1 MDRSWLLVEDRWYGR
16 MVTELGI
23 SNIMWF
29 GSSLVHEAQGLRI
42 SFVNVFVG
50 FD

>member
-23 SNIMWF
+23 SNIMC
-29 GSSLVHEAQGLRI
+29 GLAHPWYMKHKGYA
-42 SFVNVFVG
+42 FHL
-50 FD
+50 